1 MTENMNNDWNA
12 EENRE
17 NVLLSARHLVKAYGS
32 GQSRTVALDDVSL
45 EIRRGELLV
54 VLGSSGSGKSTL
66 LNILGGMDRPDSGEI
81 LAGGRLVSGM
91 KDRELTK
98 YRRQQVGFIF
108 QNFNLIAELTALE
121 NVRLTADTSEDPAVA
136 EHMLELV
143 GLGEKMNSYPS
154 QMSGGQQQRVSI
166 ARALAKMPALF
177 LCDEPTGA
185 MDSETGKQILVL
197 LEKLARERGRTVVI
211 VTHTREVGRIADRTI
226 VIRNG
231 KITADE
237 KNGHIIP
244 AREIEW

>member
-1 MTENMNNDWNA
+1 MTENMNNGRNA
-12 EENRE
+12 EKGRGG
-17 NVLLSARHLVKAYGS
+17 VLLSARHLVKVYGS
-32 GQSRTVALDDVSL
+32 GQNRTVALDDVSL

-54 VLGSSGSGKSTL
+54 ILGASGSGKSTL

-81 LAGGRLVSGM
+81 LACGRRISGM

-98 YRRQQVGFIF
+98 YRRQQVGFVF
-108 QNFNLIAELTALE
+108 QNFNLISELTALE
-121 NVRLTADTSEDPAVA
+121 NVSLTADTSGDPSVA

-143 GLGEKMNSYPS
+143 GLGDRINSYPS

-166 ARALAKMPALF
+166 ARALAKVPALF

-185 MDSETGKQILVL
+185 LDSETGKQILVL
-197 LEKLARERGRTVVI
+197 LEELARVRGRTVVI
-211 VTHTREVGRIADRTI
+211 VTHTREVGRIADRTV